1 MRRIQISALLLTA
14 PLALAACGGSASE
27 GSGGGSGGGGGGGGS
42 IKIGTVHPLTGSNA
56 GDGVQMENGVK
67 LAIEKINAAGG
78 IKSLGGAK
86 LELAGGDSQGKP
98 DIGQSEAQRLIDSGA
113 VALVGTYQSAV
124 SSNVAAVAE
133 RGKVPFVMDIT
144 GDDGILKNG
153 YTYSF
158 RMQPQNSRFG
168 STAAQYLQQ
177 VSTAAGKPAKKVA
190 YLHESTA
197 FGTNVYKAFKAEAEK
212 QGMTVDPE
220 ISYDAA
226 SVSDLTTQMTQVKA
240 SGADVLAVSGYYR
253 DGVLAAKAVAT
264 VKPNLSAVWGAAD
277 GAFDQPQF
285 PTDAGAAGTGYY
297 DVNYHIDTK
306 SADATAFVDLYKKTY
321 NADPRTGA
329 ALAYDAV
336 RVIADGLE
344 KSGARSGD
352 KLRDAIRATSI
363 MPLTLSSGPVEFSE
377 TGENT
382 SALPVLTQVQG
393 TAPVVVFPADSAQA
407 KPLFPAS
414 PGQ

>member
-1 MRRIQISALLLTA
+1 MRRTLISALLLVA
-14 PLALAACGGSASE
+14 PLTLVACGGSASKA
-27 GSGGGSGGGGGGGGS
+27 GGGGASGGAGS
-42 IKIGTVHPLTGSNA
+42 TIKIGTVHPLTGSNA
-56 GDGVQMENGVK
+56 GDGQQMENGVK
-67 LAIEKINAAGG
+67 LAIEKINGDGG
-78 IKSLGGAK
+78 IKALGGAK
-86 LELAGGDSQGKP
+86 LELLGGDTQGKP

-113 VALVGTYQSAV
+113 SALVGTYQSAV

-144 GDDGILKNG
+144 GDDGILQHG
-153 YTYSF
+153 YKYSF

-212 QGMTVDPE
+212 LGMTVDPE

-240 SGADVLAVSGYYR
+240 SGADVVAVSGYYR
-253 DGVLAAKAVAT
+253 DGVVAAKAVST
-264 VKPNLSAVWGAAD
+264 VKPNLTAVIGAAN

-285 PTDAGAAGTGYY
+285 PTDAGAAAQGYF
-297 DVNYHIDTK
+297 DTNYHIDTK
-306 SADATAFVDLYKKTY
+306 SPDAKAFVDLYKSRYKD
-321 NADPRTGA
+321 DPRTGA

-344 KSGARSGD
+344 RAKAKDGA
-352 KLRDAIRATSI
+352 KLRDGIAATAIQ
-363 MPLTLSSGPVEFSE
+363 PLTLSSGPVKFSD

-382 SALPVLTQVQG
+382 SALPILTQVQG
-393 TAPVVVFPADSAQA
+393 AAPLVVFPAERAQA
-407 KPLFPAS
+407 KPIFPAS